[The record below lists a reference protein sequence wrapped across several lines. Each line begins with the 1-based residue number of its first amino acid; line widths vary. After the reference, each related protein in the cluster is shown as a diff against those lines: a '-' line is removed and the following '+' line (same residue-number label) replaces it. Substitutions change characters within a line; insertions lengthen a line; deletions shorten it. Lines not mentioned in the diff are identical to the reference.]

1 MYRISCICKCDHS
14 ITETLFTALPI
25 THNIYKNVIR
35 YGGKR
40 CHKNCT
46 SLSEL
51 SKMYV
56 SNLHCMIWSF
66 GVRSSHFYFAPSHF
80 EFFMYANLS
89 IRSDPMNVRQSFALI
104 LFLNNNLYQVKILQS
119 PILYQTR
126 VLFWQHLLF
135 RAKQAAVTRSTRCWL
150 QQHMTLRLFFLRVSL
165 PPAAHLG
172 NFRRENK
179 MAVDF

>member
-1 MYRISCICKCDHS
+1 MEGRG
-14 ITETLFTALPI
+14 
-25 THNIYKNVIR
+25 VI
-35 YGGKR
+35 K
-40 CHKNCT
+40 
-46 SLSEL
+46 L

-56 SNLHCMIWSF
+56 SNLHCMIRSF
-66 GVRSSHFYFAPSHF
+66 EVTSNHV
-80 EFFMYANLS
+80 EFFMCANLS
-89 IRSDPMNVRQSFALI
+89 IRSDPMNVCQSFALI

-119 PILYQTR
+119 PVLYQTR

-135 RAKQAAVTRSTRCWL
+135 WAEQAAVTRSTRCWL
-150 QQHMTLRLFFLRVSL
+150 QQHMTLRLFFHRVSL